1 MIIIFSLFFFF
12 VALKSVNND
21 YYINAEWMIDW
32 PKSYDVAGSTF
43 IYERPDDAPET
54 LSALGPTNQE
64 LVVMVIT
71 K

>member
-1 MIIIFSLFFFF
+1 M
-12 VALKSVNND
+12 NND